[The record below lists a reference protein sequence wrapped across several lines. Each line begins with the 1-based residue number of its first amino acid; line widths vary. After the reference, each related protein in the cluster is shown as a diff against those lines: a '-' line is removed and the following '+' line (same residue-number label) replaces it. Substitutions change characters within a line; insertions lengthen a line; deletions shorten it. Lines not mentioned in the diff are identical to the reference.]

1 MRSDKELINKIIGLK
16 EIKPREE
23 WVVLTKKEI
32 LGWKPRISFR
42 FVFRPAFASLV
53 VFCIMGGVGVSAKN
67 SIPGDLFYPVKKAG
81 EKVIISLMPEKSK
94 SNARLAIANDKL
106 ENIVKV
112 VQSNQP
118 GKIIPIVKEYQAN
131 ITEAA
136 QNIKKAS
143 KNVDVREI
151 AKTIGEIEK
160 NKEKL
165 EKTYGVLLSENQDI
179 NEAVGMLMDEHQLS
193 SIIESLEN
201 SSLSEEQLGQFEEA
215 KKDYENKEYSKSL
228 IKILDLSNNS
238 KSEKEE

>member
-1 MRSDKELINKIIGLK
+1 
-16 EIKPREE
+16 
-23 WVVLTKKEI
+23 
-32 LGWKPRISFR
+32 
-42 FVFRPAFASLV
+42 
-53 VFCIMGGVGVSAKN
+53 
-67 SIPGDLFYPVKKAG
+67 
-81 EKVIISLMPEKSK
+81 MPEKSK